1 MSEERL
7 VELETRL
14 AFQEDHIQQLN
25 RSLGLQ
31 QQQLESLV
39 LEVRE
44 LRRQLRALEAGEPA
58 DRGDEPPPPHY

>member
-31 QQQLESLV
+31 QQRLERLV

-44 LRRQLRALEAGEPA
+44 LRRQLRALEAGPPP
-58 DRGDEPPPPHY
+58 DRGVEPPPPHY